1 MRILVLSYEYPPIGG
16 GGGIICRNVTE
27 RMAGMGHQMTV
38 VTAALST
45 SDVAVS
51 NTKSENLK
59 IVRLRTFRK
68 RSHQSNPVEMLAWI
82 NVTKEYLR
90 RFPVSESFDLCMAH
104 FVLPGGEVAM
114 WLKKHF
120 GIRYCLVS
128 HGHDIPW
135 VHPRQMFLFHLGSY
149 LRIKAICRG
158 SSAIFVQ
165 TQKMKDNFLRFAGER
180 ESGKCH
186 IVPNGTDYK
195 IFHPNRRSEN
205 GKLKILFVGRL
216 VIQKDPMTLL
226 KSVRLVAEQI
236 GDFTVRIIGD
246 GSLKKKLE
254 RFADKNELS
263 QYVEFSG
270 KIGIEEMAG
279 EYHSAHILIAPSLN
293 EGMSLSAIEALRSG
307 VYLIA
312 TRASGFEDLIVEGRN
327 GEFLKFG
334 DFRGLAGKICDF
346 NTRRTIGLLP
356 DLGNIDLLPT
366 RLDWANLT
374 GDYLKIIGAIL
385 TQKMGV

>member
-16 GGGIICRNVTE
+16 GGGIICRKVTE

-38 VTAALST
+38 LTAALSS

-51 NTKSENLK
+51 TTESDNLK

-68 RSHQSNPVEMLAWI
+68 KSHQSNPAEMLAWI
-82 NVTKEYLR
+82 NVTREFLR
-90 RFPVSESFDLCMAH
+90 KFPTPESFDLCIAH

-114 WLKKHF
+114 WFKKHF

-135 VHPRQMFLFHLGSY
+135 VHPRQMFFFHLGAY
-149 LRIKAICRG
+149 FRIRAICRE

-180 ESGKCH
+180 ESVKCH
-186 IVPNGTDYK
+186 IVPNGADYK
-195 IFHPNRRSEN
+195 IFHPIRRPEN

-226 KSVRLVAEQI
+226 KSVRLVAEQL
-236 GDFTVRIIGD
+236 GDFSVRIIGD

-254 RFADKNELS
+254 RFVQKNELS

-270 KIGIEEMAG
+270 KIDNEEMAG
-279 EYHSAHILIAPSLN
+279 EYHSAHMLIAPSLN

-312 TRASGFEDLIVEGRN
+312 TRASGFENLIVEGRN
-327 GEFLKFG
+327 GEFLEFG
-334 DFRGLAGKICDF
+334 DFRGLATKICDF
-346 NTRRTIGLLP
+346 NTRRTNGLLP
-356 DLGNIDLLPT
+356 NLGNTDLLPT

-374 GDYLKIIGAIL
+374 GDYLKIIDAI
-385 TQKMGV
+385 VEP